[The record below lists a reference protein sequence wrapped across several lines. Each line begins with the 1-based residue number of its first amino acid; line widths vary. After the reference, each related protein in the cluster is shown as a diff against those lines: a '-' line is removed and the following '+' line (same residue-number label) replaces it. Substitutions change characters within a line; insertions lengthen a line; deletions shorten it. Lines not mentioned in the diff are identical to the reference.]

1 MILVLDAGALIAVDR
16 GDRDVGSRLRS
27 AFAAGHPVHVPAGV
41 IGQAWR
47 NPSRQAQ
54 LSRVLKRCEE
64 VVLDGSAA
72 RASGQLCGKAGTSD
86 VIDASVAVAVA
97 VAEADRRDGDVVLV
111 TSDTRD
117 LGMLLAVL
125 DIGAR
130 MVSV

>member
-54 LSRVLKRCEE
+54 MSRMLKRCEE

-97 VAEADRRDGDVVLV
+97 KAKRRDDNVVLV

-117 LGMLLAVL
+117 LGMLLAALSV
-125 DIGAR
+125 GVR
-130 MVSV
+130 MVKV